1 MDKLYSKTEIDSTLS
16 DYTTSAQ
23 LHTDCYSKVKPNIM
37 FDTYTTT
44 TQLYDDFFYS
54 KGYVNQ
60 MLVQST
66 TLFDFYYT
74 KGDIDTLSADKVSN
88 IGDISLPGMLDIGTS
103 AYTNSSIRCNA
114 EVGGCTGYAEL
125 QAASSYDMFLDLS
138 TTRTGGG
145 WMCFKINNDD
155 YIQLPSSDNK
165 VNIYKTTA
173 ISINLDV
180 GTTQT
185 QTSIKTYVNHAG
197 HQGNVDI
204 EAMWSTQAYINF
216 NTTASDGLLFTATK
230 DVIYMHCGLDIVY
243 FYKPTTNASDDRLK
257 ENEELTENACE
268 ALSKLRPQLYDK
280 KPDMENNDPTTWYK

>member
-103 AYTNSSIRCNA
+103 AYTNPRIRCNA
-114 EVGGCTGYAEL
+114 EVGGYTGYAEL
-125 QAASSYDMFLDLS
+125 KAASSYDMLLNLS
-138 TTRTGGG
+138 TTRTDAG
-145 WMCFKINNDD
+145 WMYFKINNDD

-165 VNIYKTTA
+165 VNTHKDPTIA
-173 ISINLDV
+173 GNLDV
-180 GTTQT
+180 GQ
-185 QTSIKTYVNHAG
+185 
-197 HQGNVDI
+197 
-204 EAMWSTQAYINF
+204 QATI
-216 NTTASDGLLFTATK
+216 
-230 DVIYMHCGLDIVY
+230 
-243 FYKPTTNASDDRLK
+243 
-257 ENEELTENACE
+257 
-268 ALSKLRPQLYDK
+268 Q
-280 KPDMENNDPTTWYK
+280 